1 MEDLKKW
8 YRAGLATRMEAL
20 KAARREL
27 DRDPDAMDSVRRLAH
42 TLRGS
47 GATYGYP
54 EITDA
59 AGALEDSPP
68 AGFPASL
75 ERLLEA
81 MRRICAVS
89 EMEEK
94 SGILVID
101 DDPYIADLLE
111 TVLAASNREVFTAGT
126 AERAAALLEEK
137 RVSLIL
143 LDLMLPDTDG
153 RNFLLRLKERPATAN
168 VPVIVLSAKLGAQPK
183 TECFALG
190 ADAYYEKPFEVETIC
205 AAVSSWLFRSEGSLR
220 ESRRDPLTGL
230 PNRAAFR
237 EAFQRNVSLASRRGE
252 SVSAAIL
259 DLDRFKYI
267 NDTFGHAM
275 GDEVLRKTAGILSD
289 SLRKS
294 DLLARWGGEEFV
306 ALFPN
311 TGVEGAGNAVRKA
324 LDALASHTFQAPGGR
339 GFQVTFSAGVCEA
352 GKDAGVEE
360 TVADAD
366 RFLYLAKAQGRNA
379 VLTAVDKPTLQAKS
393 ILLAEPDETVA
404 LIIKQRLG
412 REGFSIRH
420 VQDGR
425 SAREAAAKG
434 GYSLVIVDVRLPGEG
449 GAEMVQRLRTSAATS
464 GTPILLLASL
474 GREKDVAFGFQA
486 GADDYLVK
494 PFSPLELV
502 GRVRNLL
509 RKSQG

>member
-27 DRDPDAMDSVRRLAH
+27 NHDPGALDSVKRLAH

-47 GATYGYP
+47 GTTYGFP

-59 AGALEDSPP
+59 AAALEDGHAIDFGPL
-68 AGFPASL
+68 L
-75 ERLLEA
+75 EQLLEA
-81 MRRICAVS
+81 MRKVCAAS

-94 SGILVID
+94 AGILVID
-101 DDPYIADLLE
+101 DDPYISDLLE
-111 TVLAASNREVFTAGT
+111 TVLAASNREIWTAAT
-126 AERAAALLEEK
+126 ARNAEALLEEK

-153 RNFLLRLKERPATAN
+153 RNFLVRLKERAQTAS

-205 AAVSSWLFRSEGSLR
+205 AAVSSWLHRTEGNLR
-220 ESRRDPLTGL
+220 ESRRDSLTSL

-237 EAFQRNVSLASRRGE
+237 EAYQRNLSLASRRRE
-252 SVSAAIL
+252 PLSVAIL
-259 DLDRFKYI
+259 DLDRFKLI
-267 NDTFGHAM
+267 NDTYGHAM
-275 GDEVLRKTAGILSD
+275 GDEVLRTAAGIITA

-311 TGVEGAGNAVRKA
+311 TNAEGAGMAARKA
-324 LDALASHTFQAPGGR
+324 LESLGSHVFQASGGR
-339 GFQVTFSAGVCEA
+339 SFRVTFSGGVFEA
-352 GKDAGVEE
+352 AHDAAVEE
-360 TVADAD
+360 SIAEAD
-366 RFLYLAKAQGRNA
+366 RFLYLAKAQGRNN
-379 VLTAVDKPTLQAKS
+379 VMTPGDKPSLTPKA
-393 ILLAEPDETVA
+393 ILLAESEEMVA
-404 LIIKQRLG
+404 AIIKHRLG
-412 REGFSIRH
+412 RDGFEIRH
-420 VQDGR
+420 VQDAP
-425 SAREAAAKG
+425 SALAAAATG
-434 GYSLVIVDVRLPGEG
+434 GFALAIVDVKLQGEG
-449 GAEMVQRLRTSAATS
+449 GVELVNRLRTMQNLQ
-464 GTPILLLASL
+464 GMPILLLTSL
-474 GREKDVAFGFQA
+474 GREKDVARGFQL

-494 PFSPLELV
+494 PFSPFELV

-509 RKSQG
+509 RRAQA